1 MRRQHQLPSTA
12 LRVGPDLVRLSTSV
26 CDLIIFIHAEAS
38 SADSFRV
45 FRCAAQASQQ
55 PAFSPGVCLSE
66 AGHSAGSES
75 AGLQESSDSE
85 CQCHPPDGNQKGFL
99 VPSTANAITALL
111 HPSLTTSLRH
121 SPAFIGCA
129 RLSAFKLALL
139 IFRSLHGLA

>member
-1 MRRQHQLPSTA
+1 
-12 LRVGPDLVRLSTSV
+12 
-26 CDLIIFIHAEAS
+26 
-38 SADSFRV
+38 V
-45 FRCAAQASQQ
+45 FQYAAQTLQH
-55 PAFSPGVCLSE
+55 PAFSPGVYISV

-99 VPSTANAITALL
+99 VPSTAISALL

-129 RLSAFKLALL
+129 RLSAFKLAML
-139 IFRSLHGLA
+139 IFRSLHGLAQSTLPGGRPSPCPGHVQQASTSSCADASTEANETATCD